1 MCPDYSFNYGKRHAP
16 TAGEI
21 VSYLEDAQDRHGEV
35 GLQQLMK
42 KDAALKNDPSHAYP
56 INAGVSCLAALPSD
70 VREIVP
76 EPYRYLDT
84 ESVEKFYGE
93 CMDPTDNVFDM
104 KRFERLC
111 DGRVA
116 ELGYTNNSNN
126 GSASSEMSDKQKVD
140 KSHYWIV
147 LAKSKGPLKR
157 PIDPPPP
164 FSERLS
170 ELRPNNRISVKRIKA
185 VWEQRSRSVWEG
197 NKHQEGTDEQVLD
210 SFLSSFE
217 SLNDVQYKSAYRKGR
232 RKHVNVK
239 EKNGKQEVKDNSLA
253 NTISTPPQK
262 KKKKRSATVT
272 ERMLSFKV
280 TLPPKKPRTTT
291 DGHSAVACLKQLQ
304 DAGFIGETEWTKT
317 TPSPTSYASFDP
329 DGHELVRLRVDK
341 NFDSDLNVLK
351 EAIVF
356 EQDRDVN
363 QDSRQA
369 IRHHLAHFALCA
381 IIGSELK
388 WTNCSFIELRDC
400 IAKKHNLGIAK

>member
-35 GLQQLMK
+35 GLQQLMN
-42 KDAALKNDPSHAYP
+42 KDSALENDPSHAYP
-56 INAGVSCLAALPSD
+56 ITAGVSCLAALPSD

-104 KRFERLC
+104 KKFERLC
-111 DGRVA
+111 DERVA
-116 ELGYTNNSNN
+116 ELGYSNTKN
-126 GSASSEMSDKQKVD
+126 ETSASSEMSDKQKVD
-140 KSHYWIV
+140 QSHYWIV

-157 PIDPPPP
+157 PINPPPP

-185 VWEQRSRSVWEG
+185 VWEQRSRSVWDD
-197 NKHQEGTDEQVLD
+197 NKHGEDEDERVLD

-217 SLNDVQYKSAYRKGR
+217 SLNDVRYKSAYRKGG
-232 RKHVNVK
+232 RKHVNGK
-239 EKNGKQEVKDNSLA
+239 EKDAKQEVKDSSVETTA
-253 NTISTPPQK
+253 TTSPQK
-262 KKKKRSATVT
+262 KKKRTATVT
-272 ERMLSFKV
+272 ERMMSFKV
-280 TLPPKKPRTTT
+280 TFPPRKPRTTT

-304 DAGFIGETEWTKT
+304 DAGFIGETEWTKI

-341 NFDSDLNVLK
+341 SFDSELNVLK
-351 EAIVF
+351 EAIVY
-356 EQDRDVN
+356 EQDRDVHN
-363 QDSRQA
+363 NSRQA
-369 IRHHLAHFALCA
+369 IRHHLANFALCA
-381 IIGSELK
+381 IIGPKIK
-388 WTNCSFIELRDC
+388 WTSCSFIELRDY
-400 IAKKHNLGIAK
+400 IAKKHSIVK